1 MRPLKI
7 PGITLLTLLL
17 LASHVAVG
25 GDQLIDAVRN
35 ADHATLL
42 SLLDRE
48 DIDLDAG
55 RGDGSTA
62 LSWAAYEDDE
72 IAIDLLIRAGAD
84 VNVATD
90 FHAVTPLVLACTNG
104 NSRIVDKL
112 LAAGA
117 DPNMAKRGGETPLMA
132 CANTGAEE
140 GVRALLK
147 RGAEVNAKEGKDDQT
162 ALMWAA
168 AEKHPQVV
176 RVLVENGAN
185 VAARSRVVSMP
196 DPYIVEIS
204 LDQSIWGSNYP
215 DTTRWQKQS
224 GGFTALY
231 FAAQSGDI
239 DSARILLKAGADIDA
254 AHVEWGCALN
264 ISIASRHEDFAL
276 FLLEQGADPNISDAW
291 GVSPLHYSLY
301 KGLLILNR
309 WRPTSSE
316 HLGWERENMPGLTAA
331 LLERGADPGARI
343 RYSYPYMEHM
353 FIARSNDLPPQVSP
367 VGATALH
374 LAAVSGDVESM
385 RILQPVSDS
394 KITTIGGGTVFLLSA
409 GAGVEKRAR
418 DGESAVAAA
427 ELALAMGGGNVNDH
441 LTDKIPGGPRPG
453 VEDGRTALH
462 FAASLGWSDLIAFLV
477 EQGADIDAGDRYG
490 ATPLMI
496 ALGDPEGRYY
506 RQVGSGNYDLRFRR
520 PGTTPGK
527 GENMEVAEL
536 LLALGAEPFTGDYR
550 DDSGL

>member
-1 MRPLKI
+1 MNS
-7 PGITLLTLLL
+7 PGIACLALLL
-17 LASHVAVG
+17 LTSHVVA
-25 GDQLIDAVRN
+25 GDDLLIEAIQN

-42 SLLDRE
+42 SLLDRK
-48 DIDLDAG
+48 DIDVNG
-55 RGDGSTA
+55 SRGDGSTA

-90 FHAVTPLVLACTNG
+90 FHAVTPLALACANG
-104 NSRIVDKL
+104 NSGAVAKL

-117 DPNMAKRGGETPLMA
+117 DPNIANRGGETPLMA

-140 GVRALLK
+140 GIRALLK
-147 RGAEVNAKEGKDDQT
+147 RGADVNAKEGKDDQT

-176 RVLVENGAN
+176 RALVKNGAN
-185 VAARSRVVSMP
+185 VAARSRLVAKP

-215 DTTRWQKQS
+215 DTTRWQEQS

-231 FAAQSGDI
+231 FAAQAGDI
-239 DSARILLKAGADIDA
+239 DSARILIKAGADIDA
-254 AHVEWGCALN
+254 PHVEWGSALN
-264 ISIASRHEDFAL
+264 ITIASGHEDFAL

-291 GVSPLHYSLY
+291 GVSPLHYALY
-301 KGLLILNR
+301 KGLMILNR
-309 WRPTSSE
+309 WKPTDSE
-316 HLGWERENMPGLTAA
+316 HLGWERENMPGLIVA

-367 VGATALH
+367 VGAIALH

-394 KITTIGGGTVFLLSA
+394 KTTTIGGGTVFLLSA
-409 GAGVEKRAR
+409 GAGVEKKAR
-418 DGESAVAAA
+418 NGENAVAAA

-462 FAASLGWSDLIAFLV
+462 FATSLGWNDLIEFLV

-506 RQVGSGNYDLRFRR
+506 RQVGEGNYDLRFRR
-520 PGTTPGK
+520 PGSTPGT
-527 GENMEVAEL
+527 GENLAVAEL
-536 LLALGAEPFTGDYR
+536 LLTLGAEPFTGEYR
-550 DDSGL
+550 DVSGL

>member
-1 MRPLKI
+1 LNS
-7 PGITLLTLLL
+7 PGIACLALLL
-17 LASHVAVG
+17 LTSHVVA
-25 GDQLIDAVRN
+25 GDDLLIEAIQN

-42 SLLDRE
+42 SLLDRK
-48 DIDLDAG
+48 DIDVNG
-55 RGDGSTA
+55 SRGDGSTA

-90 FHAVTPLVLACTNG
+90 FHAVTPLALACANG
-104 NSRIVDKL
+104 NSGAVAKL

-117 DPNMAKRGGETPLMA
+117 DPNIANRGGETPLMA

-140 GVRALLK
+140 GIRALLK
-147 RGAEVNAKEGKDDQT
+147 RGADVNAKEGKDDQT

-176 RVLVENGAN
+176 RALVKNGAN
-185 VAARSRVVSMP
+185 VAARSRLVAKP

-215 DTTRWQKQS
+215 DTTRWQEQS

-231 FAAQSGDI
+231 FAAQAGDI
-239 DSARILLKAGADIDA
+239 DSARILIKAGADIDA
-254 AHVEWGCALN
+254 PHVEWGSALN
-264 ISIASRHEDFAL
+264 ITIASGHEDFAL

-291 GVSPLHYSLY
+291 GVSPLHYALY
-301 KGLLILNR
+301 KGLMILNR
-309 WRPTSSE
+309 WKPTDSE
-316 HLGWERENMPGLTAA
+316 HLGWERENMPGLIVA

-367 VGATALH
+367 VGAIALH

-394 KITTIGGGTVFLLSA
+394 KTTTIGGGTVFLLSA
-409 GAGVEKRAR
+409 GAGVEKKAR
-418 DGESAVAAA
+418 NGENAVAAA

-462 FAASLGWSDLIAFLV
+462 FATSLGWNDLIEFLV

-506 RQVGSGNYDLRFRR
+506 RQVGEGNYDLRFRR
-520 PGTTPGK
+520 PGSTPGT
-527 GENMEVAEL
+527 GENLAVAEL
-536 LLALGAEPFTGDYR
+536 LLTLGAEPFTGEYR
-550 DDSGL
+550 DVSGL

>member
-7 PGITLLTLLL
+7 PGIAILTLSLL
-17 LASHVAVG
+17 VSHAAVG
-25 GDQLIDAVRN
+25 EDLLIEAIQN

-42 SLLDRE
+42 SLLDRK
-48 DIDLDAG
+48 DIDING
-55 RGDGSTA
+55 SRGDGSTA
-62 LSWAAYEDDE
+62 LSWAVYADDE
-72 IAIDLLIRAGAD
+72 AAMDLLIRAGAD

-90 FHAVTPLVLACTNG
+90 FHAVTPLALACANG
-104 NSRIVDKL
+104 NSGAVAKL

-117 DPNMAKRGGETPLMA
+117 DPNIAKRGGETPLMA

-147 RGAEVNAKEGKDDQT
+147 RGANVNAKEGKDDQT

-176 RVLVENGAN
+176 RALIKNGAN
-185 VAARSRVVSMP
+185 LAARSRLVAKP

-215 DTTRWQKQS
+215 DTTRWQEQS

-231 FAAQSGDI
+231 FAAQAGDI

-254 AHVEWGCALN
+254 PHVEWGSALN
-264 ISIASRHEDFAL
+264 ISIASGHEDFAL
-276 FLLEQGADPNISDAW
+276 FLLDQGADTNTSDAW
-291 GVSPLHYSLY
+291 GVSPLHYALY
-301 KGLLILNR
+301 KGLMILNR
-309 WRPTSSE
+309 WKPTDSE
-316 HLGWERENMPGLTAA
+316 HLGWERENMPGLVAA

-343 RYSYPYMEHM
+343 RYSYPYMEHL

-394 KITTIGGGTVFLLSA
+394 KTTTIGGGTVFLLSA
-409 GAGVEKRAR
+409 GAGVEKKAR
-418 DGESAVAAA
+418 NGKNAVAAA

-462 FAASLGWSDLIAFLV
+462 FAAALGWNDLIEFLV
-477 EQGADIDAGDRYG
+477 KQGADIDAGDRYG

-506 RQVGSGNYDLRFRR
+506 RQVGTGNYDLRFRR
-520 PGTTPGK
+520 PGTTPGT

-536 LLALGAEPFTGDYR
+536 LLALGAEPFTGEYR
-550 DDSGL
+550 DASGL

>member
-1 MRPLKI
+1 MLPCKG
-7 PGITLLTLLL
+7 PGSAIMALLM
-17 LASHVAVG
+17 LASHVTVGDDLLINAVK
-25 GDQLIDAVRN
+25 N

-42 SLLDRE
+42 ALLDRE
-48 DIDLDAG
+48 DIDMDAG

-72 IAIDLLIRAGAD
+72 AAIDLLIRAGAN
-84 VNVATD
+84 VNAVTD
-90 FHAVTPLVLACTNG
+90 FHDVTPLSLACANG
-104 NSRIVDKL
+104 NSRIVGKL

-117 DPNMAKRGGETPLMA
+117 DPNIAKRGGETPLMA

-147 RGAEVNAKEGKDDQT
+147 RGADVNAKEGKDGQT

-176 RVLVENGAN
+176 RALVRNGAN
-185 VAARSRVVSMP
+185 VAVRSQVVSLP

-204 LDQSIWGSNYP
+204 LEQSIWGSNYP

-231 FAAQSGDI
+231 FAAQQGDI
-239 DSARILLKAGADIDA
+239 DSARILLEAGAEIDA
-254 AHVEWGCALN
+254 PHVEWGSALN
-264 ISIASRHEDFAL
+264 ITIASGHEDFAL
-276 FLLEQGADPNISDAW
+276 FLLKEGADSNISDAW
-291 GVSPLHYSLY
+291 GVSPLHYALY
-301 KGLLILNR
+301 KGLMILNR
-309 WRPTSSE
+309 WKPTDSE
-316 HLGWERENMPGLTAA
+316 HLGWERENMPGLVVA

-343 RYSYPYMEHM
+343 KYSYPYMEHM

-367 VGATALH
+367 VGAIALH

-385 RILQPVSDS
+385 RILQPVSDP
-394 KITTIGGGTVFLLSA
+394 KATTIGGGTVFLLTA
-409 GAGVEKRAR
+409 GAGVEKKAR
-418 DGESAVAAA
+418 NGENAVAAA
-427 ELALAMGGGNVNDH
+427 KLALAMGGGDVNDY
-441 LTDKIPGGPRPG
+441 LTDRIPGGPRPDL
-453 VEDGRTALH
+453 EDLRTALH
-462 FAASLGWSDLIAFLV
+462 FAAYLGWNDMIEFLV

-506 RQVGSGNYDLRFRR
+506 RQVGEGSYDLRFRR
-520 PGTTPGK
+520 PGSTPGT
-527 GENMEVAEL
+527 GENMDVAEL
-536 LLALGAEPFTGDYR
+536 LLTLGAEPFTGEYR
-550 DDSGL
+550 DVSGL

>member
-1 MRPLKI
+1 VA
-7 PGITLLTLLL
+7 GDDLLIE
-17 LASHVAVG
+17 AI
-25 GDQLIDAVRN
+25 QN

-42 SLLDRE
+42 SLLDRR
-48 DIDLDAG
+48 DIDVNG
-55 RGDGSTA
+55 SRGDGSTA

-90 FHAVTPLVLACTNG
+90 FHAVTPLALACANG
-104 NSRIVDKL
+104 NSGAVAKL

-117 DPNMAKRGGETPLMA
+117 DPNIANRGGETPLMA

-140 GVRALLK
+140 GIRALLK
-147 RGAEVNAKEGKDDQT
+147 RGADVNAKEGKDDQT

-176 RVLVENGAN
+176 RALVKNGAN
-185 VAARSRVVSMP
+185 VAARSRLVAKP

-215 DTTRWQKQS
+215 DTTRWQEQS

-231 FAAQSGDI
+231 FAAQAGDI
-239 DSARILLKAGADIDA
+239 DSARILIKAGADIDA
-254 AHVEWGCALN
+254 PHVEWGSALN
-264 ISIASRHEDFAL
+264 ISIASGHEDFAL
-276 FLLEQGADPNISDAW
+276 FLLEQGADANTSDAW
-291 GVSPLHYSLY
+291 GVSPLHYALY
-301 KGLLILNR
+301 KGLMILNR
-309 WRPTSSE
+309 WKPTDSE
-316 HLGWERENMPGLTAA
+316 HLGWERENMPGLIAA

-343 RYSYPYMEHM
+343 KYSYPYMEHM

-367 VGATALH
+367 VGAIALH

-394 KITTIGGGTVFLLSA
+394 KTTTIGGGTVFLLSA
-409 GAGVEKRAR
+409 GAGVEKKAR
-418 DGESAVAAA
+418 NGENAVAAA

-462 FAASLGWSDLIAFLV
+462 FATSLGWKDLIEFLV

-506 RQVGSGNYDLRFRR
+506 RQVGTGNYDLRFRR
-520 PGTTPGK
+520 PGTTPGT

-536 LLALGAEPFTGDYR
+536 LLALGAEPFTGEYR
-550 DDSGL
+550 DASGL

>member
-1 MRPLKI
+1 MNS
-7 PGITLLTLLL
+7 PGIACLALLL
-17 LASHVAVG
+17 LTSHVVA
-25 GDQLIDAVRN
+25 GDDLLIEAIQN

-42 SLLDRE
+42 SLLDRK
-48 DIDLDAG
+48 DIDVNG
-55 RGDGSTA
+55 SRGDGSTA

-90 FHAVTPLVLACTNG
+90 FHAVTPLALVCANG
-104 NSRIVDKL
+104 NSGAVAKL

-117 DPNMAKRGGETPLMA
+117 DPNIANRGGETPLMA

-140 GVRALLK
+140 GIRALLK
-147 RGAEVNAKEGKDDQT
+147 RGADVNAKEGKDDQT

-176 RVLVENGAN
+176 RALVKNGAN
-185 VAARSRVVSMP
+185 VAARSRLVAKP

-231 FAAQSGDI
+231 FAAQAGDI
-239 DSARILLKAGADIDA
+239 DSAQILLEAGAEIDA
-254 AHVEWGCALN
+254 PHVEWGSALN
-264 ISIASRHEDFAL
+264 ITIASGHEDFAL

-291 GVSPLHYSLY
+291 GVSPLHYALY
-301 KGLLILNR
+301 KGLMILNR
-309 WRPTSSE
+309 WKPTDSE
-316 HLGWERENMPGLTAA
+316 HLGWERENMPGLIAA
-331 LLERGADPGARI
+331 LLERGAEPGARI

-367 VGATALH
+367 VGAIALH

-385 RILQPVSDS
+385 RILQPVSDP
-394 KITTIGGGTVFLLSA
+394 KATTIGGGTVFLLTA
-409 GAGVEKRAR
+409 GAGVEKKAR
-418 DGESAVAAA
+418 NGENAVAAA
-427 ELALAMGGGNVNDH
+427 KLALAMGGGDVNDY
-441 LTDKIPGGPRPG
+441 LTDRIPGGPRPDL
-453 VEDGRTALH
+453 EDLRTALH
-462 FAASLGWSDLIAFLV
+462 FAAYLGWNDMIEFLV

-506 RQVGSGNYDLRFRR
+506 RQVGEGSYDLRFRR
-520 PGTTPGK
+520 PGSTPGT

-536 LLALGAEPFTGDYR
+536 LLTLGAEPFTGEYR
-550 DDSGL
+550 DVSGL